1 MPKTHRCIHPMPD
14 EAQHTRDGLQS
25 IVTVRTDTPGPN
37 TPDRRATALA
47 AIAFGHHRMTLTL
60 RAVALNNQPIRQPIT
75 AHFDSNGGTI
85 GRTEQNTLTLPDP
98 DRHISRQQATISVTA
113 SGYAIRNTG
122 SANPLFVRDR
132 TLVRGDSATLAL
144 GDELRIGGYRLV
156 VIDDD
161 ADDSA
166 AHAVTRPFSVADF
179 APTKDRGL
187 DSSFPIDPLSLLTD
201 RRPDSTAKPATAD
214 AAGPAAAEADTVV
227 PEAQPAGPA
236 ANLTAAAA
244 AAATAAAAPRS
255 STEHALDRALEA
267 AVFGFAPQNLDT
279 RLQATG
285 DAPGGSQTERKA
297 WLWDQYGRHF
307 ASLCDEA
314 ADDARAVFRA
324 VRDEDSP
331 TS

>member
-1 MPKTHRCIHPMPD
+1 
-14 EAQHTRDGLQS
+14 
-25 IVTVRTDTPGPN
+25 
-37 TPDRRATALA
+37 
-47 AIAFGHHRMTLTL
+47 MTLTL
-60 RAVALNNQPIRQPIT
+60 RAVALNDQPIRQPIT

-85 GRTEQNTLTLPDP
+85 GRTDQNTLTLPDP

-132 TLVRGDSATLAL
+132 TLVRGDSATLSL

-187 DSSFPIDPLSLLTD
+187 DSAFPIDPLSLLTD
-201 RRPDSTAKPATAD
+201 RRPAAAATSPAA
-214 AAGPAAAEADTVV
+214 PAAAPLAAADADTVV
-227 PEAQPAGPA
+227 PEPQPAGPPA
-236 ANLTAAAA
+236 IATSSDITSDITSNAVPDTVSTHASTHALTA
-244 AAATAAAAPRS
+244 TRS
-255 STEHALDRALEA
+255 STDQALDRALDA
-267 AVFGFAPQNLDT
+267 ALFGFAPRNVEV
-279 RLQATG
+279 RLEATG
-285 DAPGGSQTERKA
+285 DAPTGSETERRA

>member
-1 MPKTHRCIHPMPD
+1 
-14 EAQHTRDGLQS
+14 
-25 IVTVRTDTPGPN
+25 
-37 TPDRRATALA
+37 
-47 AIAFGHHRMTLTL
+47 MTLTL
-60 RAVALNNQPIRQPIT
+60 RAVALNDQPLRQPIT
-75 AHFDSNGGTI
+75 GHFDSSGGTI

-187 DSSFPIDPLSLLTD
+187 DSAFPIDPLSLLTD
-201 RRPDSTAKPATAD
+201 RRPAAAAGTAAPGAATRAAAD
-214 AAGPAAAEADTVV
+214 ADTLAPA
-227 PEAQPAGPA
+227 PQPAGQPGDA
-236 ANLTAAAA
+236 TAGAT
-244 AAATAAAAPRS
+244 AATAATAATTAVAATATRS
-255 STEHALDRALEA
+255 STDQALDRALEA
-267 AVFGFAPQNLDT
+267 ALFGFAPRNVEA
-279 RLQATG
+279 RLEATG
-285 DAPGGSQTERKA
+285 DAPAGSETERKA
-297 WLWDQYGRHF
+297 WLWDRYGRHF

>member
-1 MPKTHRCIHPMPD
+1 
-14 EAQHTRDGLQS
+14 
-25 IVTVRTDTPGPN
+25 
-37 TPDRRATALA
+37 
-47 AIAFGHHRMTLTL
+47 MTLTL
-60 RAVALNNQPIRQPIT
+60 RAVALNNQPLRQPIT
-75 AHFDSNGGTI
+75 AHFDSTGGTI
-85 GRTEQNTLTLPDP
+85 GRTDQNTLTLPDP

-166 AHAVTRPFSVADF
+166 AHAVTRPYSVADF
-179 APTKDRGL
+179 APSKDRGL
-187 DSSFPIDPLSLLTD
+187 DSSFPIDPLSLLAD
-201 RRPDSTAKPATAD
+201 RRPAGAASPFAATAS
-214 AAGPAAAEADTVV
+214 PV
-227 PEAQPAGPA
+227 
-236 ANLTAAAA
+236 AAAA
-244 AAATAAAAPRS
+244 AKLLTADADTVAPVPQPGAQPADAADAAATKPPS
-255 STEHALDRALEA
+255 PDDEALDRALEA
-267 AVFGFAPQNLDT
+267 ALFGFEPRKLEMRLEAEDGAPS
-279 RLQATG
+279 
-285 DAPGGSQTERKA
+285 GSETQRKA
-297 WLWDQYGRHF
+297 WLWERYGRQF
-307 ASLCDEA
+307 AKLRDEA

>member
-1 MPKTHRCIHPMPD
+1 
-14 EAQHTRDGLQS
+14 
-25 IVTVRTDTPGPN
+25 
-37 TPDRRATALA
+37 
-47 AIAFGHHRMTLTL
+47 MTLTL

-179 APTKDRGL
+179 APSKDRGL

-201 RRPDSTAKPATAD
+201 RRPDSAAKPATAD

-227 PEAQPAGPA
+227 PEPHPAGQPTNA
-236 ANLTAAAA
+236 AV
-244 AAATAAAAPRS
+244 AAATAAAAPRG
-255 STEHALDRALEA
+255 STEQALDRALDA
-267 AVFGFAPQNLDT
+267 AVFGFAPQNLEA
-279 RLQATG
+279 RLQATA
-285 DAPGGSQTERKA
+285 DAPSGSEAERKA

>member
-1 MPKTHRCIHPMPD
+1 
-14 EAQHTRDGLQS
+14 
-25 IVTVRTDTPGPN
+25 
-37 TPDRRATALA
+37 
-47 AIAFGHHRMTLTL
+47 MTLTL
-60 RAVALNNQPIRQPIT
+60 RAVALNDQPIRQPIT

-85 GRTEQNTLTLPDP
+85 GRTDQNTLTLPDP
-98 DRHISRQQATISVTA
+98 ERHISRQQATISVTA

-132 TLVRGDSATLAL
+132 TLVRGDSATLSL

-179 APTKDRGL
+179 APAKDRGL
-187 DSSFPIDPLSLLTD
+187 DSSFPIDPLSLLPD
-201 RRPDSTAKPATAD
+201 RRPAAAATSS
-214 AAGPAAAEADTVV
+214 AARAAAPLAAAEADTVV
-227 PEAQPAGPA
+227 PEPQPAGQPGPA
-236 ANLTAAAA
+236 AMADTVTAA
-244 AAATAAAAPRS
+244 TRS
-255 STEHALDRALEA
+255 NTDHALDRALEA
-267 AVFGFAPQNLDT
+267 ALFGFAPRNVEARLD
-279 RLQATG
+279 ATG
-285 DAPGGSQTERKA
+285 DAPAGSETERKA
-297 WLWDQYGRHF
+297 WLWDRYGRHF

>member
-1 MPKTHRCIHPMPD
+1 
-14 EAQHTRDGLQS
+14 
-25 IVTVRTDTPGPN
+25 
-37 TPDRRATALA
+37 
-47 AIAFGHHRMTLTL
+47 MTLTL
-60 RAVALNNQPIRQPIT
+60 RAVALNDQPIRKPIT

-166 AHAVTRPFSVADF
+166 AHAVTRPFTVADF
-179 APTKDRGL
+179 APSKDRGL
-187 DSSFPIDPLSLLTD
+187 DSAFPIDPLSLLAD
-201 RRPDSTAKPATAD
+201 RRPDRAAGTVTAD
-214 AAGPAAAEADTVV
+214 AAPPDAAADADTVV
-227 PEAQPAGPA
+227 PEPQPAGPIADDA
-236 ANLTAAAA
+236 AADAASTAAALL
-244 AAATAAAAPRS
+244 RS
-255 STEHALDRALEA
+255 SIEQALDRAIQTALFVLAPRNVEAHLE
-267 AVFGFAPQNLDT
+267 DSD
-279 RLQATG
+279 
-285 DAPGGSQTERKA
+285 DAPGGSEAERKA
-297 WLWDQYGRHF
+297 WLWDEYGRQF
-307 ASLCDEA
+307 ASLCDHA
-314 ADDARAVFRA
+314 ADDARTVFRA
-324 VRDEDSP
+324 ARDEDSP

>member
-1 MPKTHRCIHPMPD
+1 
-14 EAQHTRDGLQS
+14 
-25 IVTVRTDTPGPN
+25 
-37 TPDRRATALA
+37 
-47 AIAFGHHRMTLTL
+47 MTLTL
-60 RAVALNNQPIRQPIT
+60 RAVALNDQPLRQPIT
-75 AHFDSNGGTI
+75 GHFDSSGGTI
-85 GRTEQNTLTLPDP
+85 GRTDQNTLTLPDP

-201 RRPDSTAKPATAD
+201 RRPAA
-214 AAGPAAAEADTVV
+214 AAGPAAPGAATRAAADADTVPPAPQPV
-227 PEAQPAGPA
+227 GQLVEATASA
-236 ANLTAAAA
+236 TTATTAATTTTTTAV
-244 AAATAAAAPRS
+244 AATATRS
-255 STEHALDRALEA
+255 GTDQALDRALEA
-267 AVFGFAPQNLDT
+267 ALFGFAPRNMEV
-279 RLQATG
+279 RLEATG
-285 DAPGGSQTERKA
+285 DAPSGSEAERKA

-307 ASLCDEA
+307 ASLRDEA

-324 VRDEDSP
+324 VRAEDSP